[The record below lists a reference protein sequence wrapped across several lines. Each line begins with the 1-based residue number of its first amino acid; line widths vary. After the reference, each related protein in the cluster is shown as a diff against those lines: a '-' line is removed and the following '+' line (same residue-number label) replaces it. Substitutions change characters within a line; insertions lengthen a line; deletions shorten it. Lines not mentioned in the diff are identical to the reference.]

1 MKAVRGNIWFNK
13 TDKRK
18 ITYSAGGCK
27 TKIDFVLAK
36 EKYRKYI
43 RDVKVIPWELQYR
56 LVVVDLDKKVVRKQQ
71 IIRRKIWKLNE
82 NQTKLRFEKIVKEPV
97 STDASDLWKTFK
109 DGVLKACDEVC
120 GKKSRRDRGGILV
133 AE

>member
-18 ITYSAGGCK
+18 ITYSAGGCE

-43 RDVKVIPWELQYR
+43 RDVKVIPWELQYK

-82 NQTKLRFEKIVKEPV
+82 N
-97 STDASDLWKTFK
+97 
-109 DGVLKACDEVC
+109 
-120 GKKSRRDRGGILV
+120 
-133 AE
+133 